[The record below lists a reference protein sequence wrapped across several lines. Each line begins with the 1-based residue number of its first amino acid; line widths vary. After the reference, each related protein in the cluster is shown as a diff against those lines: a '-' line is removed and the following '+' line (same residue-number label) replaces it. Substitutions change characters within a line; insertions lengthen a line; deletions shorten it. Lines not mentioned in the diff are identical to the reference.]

1 MTFVDTPLDPS
12 YPRPSRLDQVKGF
25 IGDLARPWAIIA
37 TSTAASIAAVIAVI
51 KAGSDPAALAI
62 LIGAIFTG
70 VGALYT
76 AKSWEQ
82 AQAAKQAANV
92 EVAKAATPV
101 QP

>member
-25 IGDLARPWAIIA
+25 IGDLARPWAIIC
-37 TSTAASIAAVIAVI
+37 TSTAASVATVIALV
-51 KAGSDPAALAI
+51 KAGPDPAALAI
-62 LIGAIFTG
+62 LMGAVFTG
-70 VGALYT
+70 VVGLYT

-92 EVAKAATPV
+92 EVAKAAGPV
-101 QP
+101 QS